1 MSLRFI
7 STPRWF
13 SHFISQAGHAP
24 SSSSVRKNVTFSQ
37 TLFTPNVVASFPSRR
52 AFASAPAWKPNPQYR
67 FFSRRWGS
75 TTTFTYN
82 PSSTL
87 QRSTFRRFNSS
98 RANQSARPAESGSL
112 SQRLKKLSREY
123 GWAALGVYLLLSAMD
138 FPFCFI
144 AVRQLGA
151 ERIGHYEHVV
161 VETVKGLFG
170 VKSAPEEQSQDEVSA
185 TQSGQQTTEAQKKNN
200 GDGASLWTQLAL
212 AYAVHKTLIFIR
224 VPLTAAITPKVVK
237 VLRVWGWDLAKRRP
251 RGM

>member
-1 MSLRFI
+1 MSLKFI
-7 STPRWF
+7 TTPRWF
-13 SHFISQAGHAP
+13 SHLIGQAGHAP
-24 SSSSVRKNVTFSQ
+24 SLSFVRKNVTSSQ
-37 TLFTPNVVASFPSRR
+37 GLFTSNIVASFPSRR
-52 AFASAPAWKPNPQYR
+52 AFASSPAWKSNPQYR
-67 FFSRRWGS
+67 FFPRQSGS

-82 PSSTL
+82 PPSTL
-87 QRSTFRRFNSS
+87 QRSIFRRFNSS

-144 AVRQLGA
+144 AVRHLGA

-170 VKSAPEEQSQDEVSA
+170 AKSAPEEQSQEEVSA
-185 TQSGQQTTEAQKKNN
+185 PRPVQQTTEAQKKNN
-200 GDGASLWTQLAL
+200 GDGPSLWTQLAL
-212 AYAVHKTLIFIR
+212 AYAVHKSLIFIR